1 MPVEVR
7 NQASKKGE
15 IYIYDTIGADFF
27 GGVGLNDVK
36 DAFNTLEKAT
46 EITIRIN
53 SPGGSMF
60 EGIAI
65 YNYLRQQ
72 RVKTISVVEGVAAS
86 AASLVALGA
95 DVVTMADGAFYMIH
109 NAHLGTF
116 GDRNQLREA
125 ADQIEQFDIQLRKF
139 YSQKTGLSV
148 EDIAAMMDAETWLSA
163 DDALAKNFIDEV
175 KEPLQVAAYC
185 DPTNFKNAPASLKIV
200 NDSGTKKAQ
209 AMATKIKNRAKVLKF
224 AK

>member
-7 NQASKKGE
+7 NQANKKGE

-36 DAFNTLEKAT
+36 DAFNSLEKAN

-65 YNYLRQQ
+65 YNFLRQQ
-72 RVKTISVVEGVAAS
+72 RVKTVSIIEGVAAS

-109 NAHLGTF
+109 NAHLGIS
-116 GDRNQLREA
+116 GDRNSLREA
-125 ADQIEQFDIQLRKF
+125 ADQLEQFDVQLRKF
-139 YSQKTGLSV
+139 YSQKTGISID
-148 EDIAAMMDAETWLSA
+148 DIGAMMDAETWLNA
-163 DDALAKNFIDEV
+163 DEALEKGFINEV
-175 KEPLQVAAYC
+175 REPLKVAAYC
-185 DPTNFKNAPASLKIV
+185 DPTQFKNAPGNLKIV
-200 NDSGTKKAQ
+200 NDSRTKKAQ
-209 AMATKIKNRAKVLKF
+209 DLAIKVKNRARVLKF
-224 AK
+224 TK